1 MGGNKKILAL
11 LTLIVL
17 AASVSA
23 VSAFGFDDLLGG
35 ENETVTIDGIDFN
48 IPAGFKEDANYSAE
62 NEKTSIGSVSYTF
75 DQKLYEKGSTAVSI
89 LVADYGENKVTDEI
103 VGSIGGEKAT
113 LNGIDGYSSK
123 ENDIYIFSYAKND
136 KLVTITS
143 TDEKVISDFLI
154 A

>member
-1 MGGNKKILAL
+1 MNKKILAL
-11 LTLIVL
+11 LTLLVIV
-17 AASVSA
+17 ASASA
-23 VSAFGFDDLLGG
+23 VSAFGFDDLLGGG

-48 IPAGFKEDANYSAE
+48 IPAGFKEDTNYSAE
-62 NEKTSIGSVSYTF
+62 NEKTSVGSVSYTF
-75 DQKLYEKGSTAVSI
+75 DQKLYEKGDTAVSI

-103 VGSIGGEKAT
+103 VGSIGGEKET
-113 LNGIDGYSSK
+113 IKGINGYSSV
-123 ENDIYIFSYAKND
+123 ENNIYIFSYAKDD